1 VNITKAQLDAINKG
15 LLDKF
20 GIPDSPMP
28 NSLLGDAVIGVA
40 QVLVD
45 TLRKSIEEKD
55 LVATGNLKAS
65 IDPTNITEDA
75 NGVSIEIKMASY
87 WEDVEYGTKPGRKVD
102 IASLENWIRNKRSVY
117 REVKPKKGQTMQ
129 EAVRSFAVAIAG
141 KIHSKGTI
149 KRFGYKGSRFIGDVL
164 NQQTIESIGQHLG
177 EMLGKP
183 ISVYV
188 TSDTT
193 T

>member
-1 VNITKAQLDAINKG
+1 MNITKNQLDAINKG

-28 NSLLGDAVIGVA
+28 NSLLADAVIGVA

-55 LVATGNLKAS
+55 LVATGNLKGS

-102 IASLENWIRNKRSVY
+102 IASLQNWIRNKRIVY
-117 REVKPKKGQTMQ
+117 REVKPKQGQTMQ
-129 EAVRSFAVAIAG
+129 EAVKSFAVAIAG
-141 KIHSKGTI
+141 KIRSKGTI

-164 NQQTIESIGQHLG
+164 TPQTIENIGQHLG

-183 ISVYV
+183 IAVYV
-188 TSDTT
+188 SSETT